1 MTSVLEE
8 AVAVQGAPRPADA
21 QAVLGAIRTR
31 RSVGRPMM
39 DPVPIAL
46 IEHLLDAAVQAPN
59 HRLTAPWRFCVVTGA
74 ALTELGRASSN
85 AVRRALHQKGEDPDG
100 EPGRRRVAYEVE
112 RLLRG
117 PVLIA
122 VLCKPSAAAGVVVQ
136 EEYLACAA
144 AVQNILLAAHSLGLA
159 ACWRTADR
167 SRYPEV
173 REWFGLS
180 GRDEVIGLVYVGWP
194 DPDRPTKPLARR
206 RWSEFTEWRGLNSG
220 GVEE

>member
-1 MTSVLEE
+1 MPL
-8 AVAVQGAPRPADA
+8 
-21 QAVLGAIRTR
+21 
-31 RSVGRPMM
+31 
-39 DPVPIAL
+39 AL
-46 IEHLLDAAVQAPN
+46 IEQLLDAAVQAPN

-74 ALTELGRASSN
+74 ALVDLGRASSE
-85 AVRRALHQKGEDPDG
+85 AVRRALIEKGEDPDG
-100 EPGRRRVAYEVE
+100 ERGRGQIAYEVE

-122 VLCKPSAAAGVVVQ
+122 VLCKPALAPGVVEQ
-136 EEYLACAA
+136 EEHLACAA
-144 AVQNILLAAHSLGLA
+144 AVQNILLAAQSLGLA
-159 ACWRTADR
+159 ACWRTANR

-206 RWSEFTEWRGLNSG
+206 PWTEFTEWRGIPANG
-220 GVEE
+220 TRG